1 MTTKPKSNPLPD
13 DWVAYLTPFADAIGV
28 TVADASDALT
38 PVVGAPSAEAIAL
51 LSDSLAGAT
60 DGEITAAF
68 PGVPSAKLRKAIRE
82 QLRAAA
88 APADTTA
95 PSMSLDVLPSPRPD
109 DSFLAAL
116 KVGGVSKVGMTDL
129 EAGVKAALAGRVD
142 FFGIPKKLIA
152 AMEAQADTVE
162 EPLGDAYYNIV
173 KLVTKRDHAEVFAAL
188 GVPASAVSQSKRKRF
203 LERIDTIL
211 WPAIQGFHSQLNG
224 WFDAWMKAAGNPAM
238 MMQALTSMAG
248 GGQMLAP
255 AMAVPDT
262 EPLRIAADEVV
273 DTINRAF
280 AGVGI
285 PAARALAYEATEIK
299 DLLGKPEIIGLVGA
313 TTREQMLKQLDIDIS
328 ANFVSLEYSIVK
340 FVLSV
345 ADLSKQAKGSAH
357 EQAYL
362 NGLYQL
368 GAAIPWDKL
377 STANEHSVA
386 PRYGV
391 NDGR

>member
-1 MTTKPKSNPLPD
+1 MTTESKSLPES
-13 DWVAYLTPFADAIGV
+13 WITYLTPFAKAIGLSLED
-28 TVADASDALT
+28 TSLALE
-38 PVVGAPSAEAIAL
+38 PVVGEPSADAITL
-51 LSDSLAGAT
+51 LSDNLAGAT
-60 DGEITAAF
+60 DTEIMAVF
-68 PGVPSAKLRKAIRE
+68 PGVPSAKLRKVIRE
-82 QLRAAA
+82 QLRVT
-88 APADTTA
+88 PTKVDTVTA
-95 PSMSLDVLPSPRPD
+95 SMSLDVLPMPRPD

-142 FFGIPKKLIA
+142 FFDIPKKLIA
-152 AMEAQADTVE
+152 AMEAQAETTE

-173 KLVTKRDHAEVFAAL
+173 RLVTKRDHAEVFAAL

-203 LERIDTIL
+203 LERIDNIL
-211 WPAIQGFHSQLNG
+211 WPATYGFHGQLNG

-299 DLLGKPEIIGLVGA
+299 DLLVKPEIIGLVGA
-313 TTREQMLKQLDIDIS
+313 TTREQMLKQLGIDIS
-328 ANFVSLEYSIVK
+328 ANFVSLEYSVVK
-340 FVLSV
+340 YVLSV
-345 ADLSKQAKGSAH
+345 AGLSKQPKGSAH

-368 GAAIPWDKL
+368 GAAIPWEKL
-377 STANEHSVA
+377 TTTGGRGVA
-386 PRYGV
+386 PRYDID
-391 NDGR
+391 DGR